1 MFDKISNLIIPL
13 LVLSI
18 IIYGI
23 YKKVDIYDVFI
34 EGSKECFDV
43 IYSMFPC
50 ILSMILGV
58 NIFIKSG
65 VINIILNLFKP
76 IFNILSV
83 PIEIIPLALMRPI
96 SGNAAIALLNNIY
109 ESFHPDSFIGRLGS
123 VIVGSTD
130 TTFYVITLYFGCIG
144 IKKIKY
150 ALWAGLA
157 ADLIGIISSII
168 IVKLIFG

>member
-34 EGSKECFDV
+34 EGSKESFDV

-96 SGNAAIALLNNIY
+96 SGNAALALLNNIY
-109 ESFHPDSFIGRLGS
+109 ESFHHRCEC
-123 VIVGSTD
+123 
-130 TTFYVITLYFGCIG
+130 Y
-144 IKKIKY
+144 IK
-150 ALWAGLA
+150 
-157 ADLIGIISSII
+157 
-168 IVKLIFG
+168 